1 MESQSVSKLHKTIWQ
16 LAMGRDNPLKTVL
29 LKTSGS
35 RKNILTDSKYIPE
48 IGRENS
54 MSESGERKE
63 SEN

>member
-16 LAMGRDNPLKTVL
+16 LAMGRDNPLKTVF

-54 MSESGERKE
+54 RSESGERKE

>member
-1 MESQSVSKLHKTIWQ
+1 MLCWKVRLKEEKNFFFF
-16 LAMGRDNPLKTVL
+16 NPLKTVF

-54 MSESGERKE
+54 RSESGERKE